1 MGSEEKMTVDERYKY
16 LRVLHRRY
24 EGASRQERGGLLD
37 EAAAITGLER
47 KYLCHLLNKEGP
59 IRKRRVRQRR
69 VVYDGEVKRVV
80 RIVADAL
87 DWICAE
93 RLQPALAETAIHLA
107 SFGELEVNE
116 VLVAKL
122 GAISIS
128 SVGRLLKDLRKGE
141 PRLPQRRGRPPGDG
155 VSAEIPMTRLAWDIS
170 EPGHFELDLV
180 HHCGPSA
187 RDDYLCTMQ
196 WIDVATGWS
205 ERVAVYGRSA
215 REMKVAFAKVVSR
228 CPFPILEIHPD
239 NGSEF
244 MNRPLLEFFGQ
255 KVTGVKLTRSRP
267 YHKNDNRFVEQKN
280 HTLVRA
286 YLGKE
291 RLDTRAQCVLLN
303 RIYDDMW
310 VYYNLFQPVLRQV
323 AKDYERSPDG
333 RLILHRKHDV
343 ARTPFE
349 RLRATPCLSEQALDD
364 LQAIYEVNNPRALKH
379 AIQEQLHA
387 LLATCAPLSGKEDA

>member
-24 EGASRQERGGLLD
+24 EVASRQERGRLLD

-47 KYLCHLLNKEGP
+47 KYLSHVLNKEGP
-59 IRKRRVRQRR
+59 IRKRRERQRS
-69 VVYDGEVKRVV
+69 VVYDGEVKRTV

-93 RLQPALAETAIHLA
+93 RLQPTLAETALHLA
-107 SFGELEVNE
+107 GFGELVVNE
-116 VLVAKL
+116 TLLAKL
-122 GAISIS
+122 QEISIS
-128 SVGRLLKDLRKGE
+128 SVYRLLKDLRKGE
-141 PRLPQRRGRPPGDG
+141 PRLPQRRGRPQGDG
-155 VSAEIPMTRLAWDIS
+155 VSAEIPMTRLAWDLS

-228 CPFPILEIHPD
+228 CPFPISEIHPD

-244 MNRPLLEFFGQ
+244 MNRPLLDFFGK

-291 RLDTRAQCVLLN
+291 RLDTRAQCLLLN

-323 AKDYERSPDG
+323 AKDYERSPEG
-333 RLILHRKHDV
+333 RLILHRQHDV

-349 RLRATPCLSEQALDD
+349 RLRATSCLSEQALDD

-379 AIQEQLHA
+379 TIQEQLEA
-387 LLATCAPLSGKEDA
+387 LLLTCKPLSGKEDV

>member
-24 EGASRQERGGLLD
+24 ENASREERGRLLD

-47 KYLCHLLNKEGP
+47 KYLCHLLNQEGP
-59 IRKRRVRQRR
+59 IRKERERQRS
-69 VVYDGEVKRVV
+69 VVYDGEVRGAV

-87 DWICAE
+87 DWICPE
-93 RLQPALAETAIHLA
+93 RLQPTLAKTALHLA
-107 SFGELEVNE
+107 GFGELVVSEG
-116 VLVAKL
+116 LLAKL
-122 GAISIS
+122 EEISIT
-128 SVGRLLKDLRKGE
+128 SVYRLCKDLRKGE
-141 PRLPQRRGRPPGDG
+141 PRLPQRRGRAQGDG

-180 HHCGPSA
+180 HHCGRSA
-187 RDDYLCTMQ
+187 HDDYLCTMQ

-215 REMKVAFAKVVSR
+215 REMKVAFNKVLSR

-286 YLGKE
+286 YLGNE
-291 RLDTRAQCVLLN
+291 RLDTRTQCALLN

-323 AKDYERSPDG
+323 DKQCERSPEG
-333 RLILHRKHDV
+333 QLILHRRHDV

-349 RLRATPCLSEQALDD
+349 RLRATLCLSEQALDD
-364 LQAIYEVNNPRALKH
+364 LQAIYEVNNPRALKRS
-379 AIQEQLHA
+379 IQEQLNV
-387 LLATCAPLSGKEDA
+387 LLATCTPLSGKEDA